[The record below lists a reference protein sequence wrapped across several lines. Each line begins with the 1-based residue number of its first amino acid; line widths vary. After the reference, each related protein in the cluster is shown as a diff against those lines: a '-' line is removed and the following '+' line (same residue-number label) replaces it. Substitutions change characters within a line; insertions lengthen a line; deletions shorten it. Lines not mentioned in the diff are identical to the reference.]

1 MADIMVSEKIAW
13 ATRLGFAQLV
23 IALLFV
29 FSLVNVAI
37 PHAGDI
43 RPLFLLMAV
52 YYWAVFRPTLIPPVM
67 AFVWGILFD
76 ILAGLPIGMNALLLV
91 MVQWI
96 VRDQRLYLMG
106 QSYVTLW
113 LGFAVTVLVYS
124 LLQWGIFALMT
135 FSLPDYRP
143 ALATGLLS
151 IGLFP
156 VISLLLVFAHRL
168 LPQIMGGGLR

>member
-1 MADIMVSEKIAW
+1 MADILVSEKISW

-23 IALLFV
+23 ILFLFV
-29 FSLVNVAI
+29 LSLVNVAI

-52 YYWAVFRPTLIPPVM
+52 YYWAIFRPTLMPPVM
-67 AFVWGILFD
+67 AFIWGVLFD
-76 ILAGLPIGMNALLLV
+76 ALAGLPIGMNAMLFVL
-91 MVQWI
+91 VQWV

-113 LGFAVTVLVYS
+113 LGFTVTVAIYS
-124 LLQWGIFALMT
+124 LLQWMIFALIS
-135 FSLPDYRP
+135 FSLPDYRI
-143 ALATGLLS
+143 AFATGLLS

-156 VISLLLVFAHRL
+156 VVSLVLVFTHRF
-168 LPQIMGGGLR
+168 LPQTTSRGLR